1 MTPSRHQVGRQEILG
16 REEIVGSV
24 LSKTVGAVKKVAGLP
39 LDAAAWALRR
49 TPVPSKQFFI
59 GREEIL
65 GEFVGDEARALAE
78 DTRGERAAA
87 RRSGSCGYNSHWAHV
102 RGEAKN
108 GLPELSAADLAKVQA
123 LANSGNKK
131 ARKLL
136 ARLGK
141 LAKTTS
147 SGEEPKSSGQ
157 QQASAILKSAA
168 AGRSIS
174 RTDLKK
180 AIWLYAGAQSTE
192 KERTAVGSRMLAYLN
207 KHQVKLAA

>member
-1 MTPSRHQVGRQEILG
+1 MNNTRHQVGRQEILG

-24 LSKTVGAVKKVAGLP
+24 LSKSVDAVKKVAGLP
-39 LDAAAWALRR
+39 LDVAAWALRR

-87 RRSGSCGYNSHWAHV
+87 RRSASCGYNSHWAHV
-102 RGEAKN
+102 RGDA
-108 GLPELSAADLAKVQA
+108 PELSPADLATVQS
-123 LANSGNKK
+123 LANKGNKK
-131 ARKLL
+131 AKMLL

-147 SGEEPKSSGQ
+147 SGEAPKDNGR
-157 QQASAILKSAA
+157 QQARQILKSAA
-168 AGRSIS
+168 TGRSIS
-174 RTDLKK
+174 RADLKR
-180 AIWLYAGAQSTE
+180 AIWLYAGQQSTE
-192 KERTAVGSRMLAYLN
+192 TERTMVGSKMLAYLN
-207 KHQVKLAA
+207 KHQVRLAA